1 MDYKIIN
8 NDLFIFM
15 RKNRMSIIGDIFSI
29 VYLAYITI
37 LIFLNI
43 KGKVKLMLHP
53 ILALIQGIMVTFTVN
68 YLLLAFI
75 QDITEVNIISIG
87 ISLVFSIFIGGFV
100 ATIFSKDN
108 KTLFGIV
115 TGIIFAVYILIVDY
129 NDFMAYN
136 ITMKLTIGLIIL
148 LIVSTLPGGIGGF
161 IGRKFKESII
171 KRTDSDIDVYIYCI
185 GKCDLLNNRYNQ
197 LLNGENIHVRIYT

>member
-1 MDYKIIN
+1 
-8 NDLFIFM
+8 
-15 RKNRMSIIGDIFSI
+15 MSIIGDIFSI

-53 ILALIQGIMVTFTVN
+53 ILAIMQGIMVTFTVN
-68 YLLLAFI
+68 YLLLEFI

-87 ISLVFSIFIGGFV
+87 ILLAFSIFIGGFV

-115 TGIIFAVYILIVDY
+115 TGIIFAVFILIVDY
-129 NDFMAYN
+129 NDFMEYN

-148 LIVSTLPGGIGGF
+148 LIVSMLPGGIGGF
-161 IGRKFKESII
+161 IDENSKSPLLKELIQ
-171 KRTDSDIDVYIYCI
+171 TLTYIFTVLVSVIC
-185 GKCDLLNNRYNQ
+185 
-197 LLNGENIHVRIYT
+197 